1 MQALP
6 PSSSKA
12 RMPAPATVT
21 ATDAVSRN
29 ALVFLA
35 TIAGGVLL
43 YILRGILTPLALA
56 VFLAMMIDGF
66 ARVLEARLPGLSRRF
81 ATPLAIVLSVLIFGG
96 AAVFIADNGASFA
109 GQLVSY
115 TPRINGLIARIAGMV
130 GVDAPPSLNDL
141 IHQLNPAAYLGRIAG
156 GLQGFATTAV
166 FVLVYLGFI
175 LASRTGWERK
185 TISLFPSRERRHDA
199 VAAFLRIR
207 DGVEQYLWVQTVTG
221 LIIAAVSWAAMT
233 AVQLDNTVFWA
244 ILIFIACYI
253 PVVGG
258 AVGIGAPTLFAL
270 VQFDSLW
277 QAVTLVVVL
286 QLTHAFVGNIIL
298 PRMQGQSLNMDPIVL
313 LLGLAF
319 WTTVWGLPGAFLST
333 PLMTVAMVI
342 LAQFTGTRWIAVLL
356 SGDGDPGDLKAH
368 AVEPPSHAGPAKPV
382 AKRRPKNLPSG
393 T

>member
-1 MQALP
+1 
-6 PSSSKA
+6 
-12 RMPAPATVT
+12 MPAPAPGTT
-21 ATDAVSRN
+21 SDTVSRN

-43 YILRGILTPLALA
+43 YVLRDILTPLALA
-56 VFLAMMIDGF
+56 MFLAMMIDGF

-96 AAVFIADNGASFA
+96 AAVFIADNGAVFA
-109 GQLVSY
+109 SQLVSY
-115 TPRINGLIARIAGMV
+115 TPRINGLIARVAGMM
-130 GVDAPPSLNDL
+130 GVEAPPSLNDL
-141 IHQLNPAAYLGRIAG
+141 IHQLNATAYLGRIAG
-156 GLQGFATTAV
+156 GLQSFATTAV
-166 FVLVYLGFI
+166 FVLIYLGFI
-175 LASRTGWERK
+175 LASRKGWERK
-185 TISLFPSRERRHDA
+185 TIGLFPSRERRQDA

-221 LIIAAVSWAAMT
+221 LIIASISWAAMT
-233 AVQLDNTVFWA
+233 AVQLDNAVFWA

-258 AVGIGAPTLFAL
+258 AVGVGAPTLFAL

-286 QLTHAFVGNIIL
+286 ELTHAFVGNIIL

-319 WTTVWGLPGAFLST
+319 WATVWGLPGAFLST
-333 PLMTVAMVI
+333 PLMTVTMVI

-356 SGDGDPGDLKAH
+356 SGDGDPGDLKTQP
-368 AVEPPSHAGPAKPV
+368 VEPPSPETGPAKPV
-382 AKRRPKNLPSG
+382 AKRRSKNLPSG